1 MKELRSIVSKYKLAF
16 YRRAHFTTPNGH
28 SVRYRIKQLLRS
40 DMCRFFQ
47 TQKHIFPVNF
57 RDSVCNIGRKRSLTE
72 ASQLFSRQVLAMYE
86 GQRLTLSSNHIY
98 KVDFCATGRSQINM
112 DRVGRIVDLSGS
124 YFGNCDRRLINI
136 SDKEKKEK
144 RRSLSKRIKANQKIG
159 PNISDIRR

>member
-1 MKELRSIVSKYKLAF
+1 MKELRSIVSKYKLVF

-72 ASQLFSRQVLAMYE
+72 ASQLFSRQVLAIYE

-136 SDKEKKEK
+136 SDNEKKEK
-144 RRSLSKRIKANQKIG
+144 RSSLSKRIK
-159 PNISDIRR
+159 PNKVSDIHP